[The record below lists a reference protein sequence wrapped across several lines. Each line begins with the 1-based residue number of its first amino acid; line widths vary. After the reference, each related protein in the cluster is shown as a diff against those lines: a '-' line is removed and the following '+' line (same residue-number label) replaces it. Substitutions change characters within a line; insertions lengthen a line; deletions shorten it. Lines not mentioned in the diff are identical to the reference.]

1 MASISAGESDEE
13 VDRVLMF
20 QAAVQGYA
28 PLLLE
33 RSSRNTLQDFI
44 DACFAVL
51 KNVKQDS
58 TLPEKLRDSNRLLE
72 WIKVCVQ
79 FNMIMFVSEIENQIS
94 SNCPNIFFVTARLA
108 KIERLRNLTKFGL
121 QFRKRKYIHDEVYF

>member
-33 RSSRNTLQDFI
+33 RRGFARASWSARECCPPRGAPFVRSCEGVERGDEKCDDRGSWILQYG
-44 DACFAVL
+44 L
-51 KNVKQDS
+51 KADIKRRDS
-58 TLPEKLRDSNRLLE
+58 TCR
-72 WIKVCVQ
+72 
-79 FNMIMFVSEIENQIS
+79 
-94 SNCPNIFFVTARLA
+94 
-108 KIERLRNLTKFGL
+108 
-121 QFRKRKYIHDEVYF
+121 